1 VKFRDLVPWWHFLPF
16 DHFRLIS
23 FIGHNPKLLQQKK
36 STNQKKKDFHLD
48 SEKMNQ
54 PGGE

>member
-1 VKFRDLVPWWHFLPF
+1 VVLWWHFLPV